1 MKATI
6 FAEVGRND
14 DDIADDNRKPAAK
27 SQEEMFTT
35 AVQEQMVTNTI
46 LHSLVIGNKVGPWIC
61 EFCDSQWPPSQKRC
75 GSCKRWKGG
84 KRSLL
89 AKKDTKEKTVSN
101 DKGKKRGRKSKS
113 LTPILGQD
121 VNIPLVV
128 GGALVVGDTTFSPL
142 TGGLNAN
149 ESSTGPSIGM
159 NSYDDATIGD
169 NTMAQEKNDELI
181 RMLDDDNANEV
192 GDGGTSDAE
201 GEEYE
206 CVVSFKDGMKEVELE
221 RLCFDAN
228 EIESGVEVDDNDAFV
243 CEVKD
248 NTSNSSLYGAPPGWS
263 APSAPDDWNPTINI
277 NCGEP

>member
-27 SQEEMFTT
+27 SQEEMLTT

-46 LHSLVIGNKVGPWIC
+46 LHSLVIGNKVVPWIC
-61 EFCDSQWPPSQKRC
+61 EFCDSQWPPLQKRC

-84 KRSLL
+84 KRSSS
-89 AKKDTKEKTVSN
+89 ATKDTKEKTVSN

-113 LTPILGQD
+113 LTPIPGQD

-169 NTMAQEKNDELI
+169 NTVA
-181 RMLDDDNANEV
+181 
-192 GDGGTSDAE
+192 
-201 GEEYE
+201 
-206 CVVSFKDGMKEVELE
+206 
-221 RLCFDAN
+221 
-228 EIESGVEVDDNDAFV
+228 
-243 CEVKD
+243 
-248 NTSNSSLYGAPPGWS
+248 
-263 APSAPDDWNPTINI
+263 
-277 NCGEP
+277 